1 LLEWKRGTFRK
12 DTHQAIILDAYAV
25 METLWEDYMQ
35 NGKINPVSG
44 IFLAKNNYD
53 YTDKQEMVLTP
64 NTQQETVDMATIEA
78 KYAELPE
85 D

>member
-1 LLEWKRGTFRK
+1 
-12 DTHQAIILDAYAV
+12 
-25 METLWEDYMQ
+25 MEFMWENMMQ

-44 IFLAKNNYD
+44 IFLGKNNFGYQ
-53 YTDKQEMVLTP
+53 DKQEYVLTP
-64 NTQQETVDMATIEA
+64 NQMGEIQDVKAIEA